1 MLENT
6 SERAFAQSKAS
17 MCRALPPRPAFP
29 EQNRCGPQ
37 HPHNIPTESPQPSP
51 QIILRIQVKMFFDFK
66 VLNQNM
72 ILVIVSSM
80 PSKRRANIITRMFEN
95 KVLFEL
101 IGYWYIWFV
110 NTIVDSVRLLECSAI
125 LLISL

>member
-1 MLENT
+1 MAELT
-6 SERAFAQSKAS
+6 
-17 MCRALPPRPAFP
+17 
-29 EQNRCGPQ
+29 
-37 HPHNIPTESPQPSP
+37 TESPQPSP
-51 QIILRIQVKMFFDFK
+51 KIILRIQVKMFFDFK
-66 VLNQNM
+66 VLNRNM

-110 NTIVDSVRLLECSAI
+110 NTIVDSVRLLVCSAI